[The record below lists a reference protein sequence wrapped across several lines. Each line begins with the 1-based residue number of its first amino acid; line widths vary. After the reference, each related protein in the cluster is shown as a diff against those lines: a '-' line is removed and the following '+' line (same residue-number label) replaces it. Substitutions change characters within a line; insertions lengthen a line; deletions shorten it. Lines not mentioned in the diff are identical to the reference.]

1 MRIASTEKTT
11 HPVLIFWV
19 IAGWVGYCLL
29 PWYMVEDGFWSFG
42 WLLDG
47 YPFDEDYAPGAFLIA
62 QGEKLWLAPMLVP
75 LIAPLVVL
83 RRRKTDPS
91 GAASNRSDRVTLQGR
106 GRRKA

>member
-1 MRIASTEKTT
+1 MRSVESERTT

-62 QGEKLWLAPMLVP
+62 QGEKLWLAP
-75 LIAPLVVL
+75 LIPATPG
-83 RRRKTDPS
+83 T
-91 GAASNRSDRVTLQGR
+91 
-106 GRRKA
+106 